1 MANSSSGG
9 PQKRNSVK
17 APLIFSAVL
26 AVIAGIATM
35 IFATGGG
42 EKELRVDLGFTAA
55 GIAFIASVLIC
66 SLLLMTEKPNPDHLS
81 EGSGV
86 NRSSAK
92 IPGGA
97 GSVGAPRSS
106 SAPSGNAAPA
116 GNNVPEA
123 PETSSNTADG
133 ASRPADPGTT
143 GPAA

>member
-26 AVIAGIATM
+26 AVVAGVATM
-35 IFATGGG
+35 IFATGGAD
-42 EKELRVDLGFTAA
+42 KELRLDLAFTAA
-55 GIAFIASVLIC
+55 GIAFIVSLLVC

-97 GSVGAPRSS
+97 GSVGGP
-106 SAPSGNAAPA
+106 GA
-116 GNNVPEA
+116 GTTPD
-123 PETSSNTADG
+123 ADG
-133 ASRPADPGTT
+133 TAPGAADSDPRTTDSRPTDPT
-143 GPAA
+143 A

>member
-1 MANSSSGG
+1 VANSSSGG

-26 AVIAGIATM
+26 ALIAGVATL
-35 IFATGGG
+35 IFATGGAD
-42 EKELRVDLGFTAA
+42 KELRVDLALIAA
-55 GIAFIASVLIC
+55 GIAFIASLLIC

-97 GSVGAPRSS
+97 GSVGGGASPQADNAPQAG
-106 SAPSGNAAPA
+106 SAPSRAPGSAPDAA
-116 GNNVPEA
+116 GE
-123 PETSSNTADG
+123 G
-133 ASRPADPGTT
+133 SRPTDPT
-143 GPAA
+143 A

>member
-26 AVIAGIATM
+26 AVVAGVATM
-35 IFATGGG
+35 IFATGGVD
-42 EKELRVDLGFTAA
+42 KELRLDLAFIAA
-55 GIAFIASVLIC
+55 GIAFIASLLIC

-97 GSVGAPRSS
+97 GSVGGQGRGANRGGAGP
-106 SAPSGNAAPA
+106 APA
-116 GNNVPEA
+116 AG
-123 PETSSNTADG
+123 
-133 ASRPADPGTT
+133 
-143 GPAA
+143 GPAANAAAPDAADGGRPTDPTA

>member
-26 AVIAGIATM
+26 ALIAGIATM
-35 IFATGGG
+35 IFATGGAD
-42 EKELRVDLGFTAA
+42 KELRLDLAFTAA
-55 GIAFIASVLIC
+55 GIAFIASLLIC

-86 NRSSAK
+86 NRSAAK

-97 GSVGAPRSS
+97 GSVGAPGSARAQGSPAPNAGSS
-106 SAPSGNAAPA
+106 PSAAA
-116 GNNVPEA
+116 GETA
-123 PETSSNTADG
+123 PKAADTD
-133 ASRPADPGTT
+133 SRPADPT
-143 GPAA
+143 A

>member
-26 AVIAGIATM
+26 ALIAGVATM
-35 IFATGGG
+35 IFATGGAD
-42 EKELRVDLGFTAA
+42 KELRLDLALIAA
-55 GIAFIASVLIC
+55 GIAFIASLLIC

-86 NRSSAK
+86 HRSAAK

-97 GSVGAPRSS
+97 GSVGGHGPGSS
-106 SAPSGNAAPA
+106 PAAGA
-116 GNNVPEA
+116 GGTTPDAGGPEA
-123 PETSSNTADG
+123 ADG
-133 ASRPADPGTT
+133 GRPTDPT
-143 GPAA
+143 A

>member
-1 MANSSSGG
+1 VANSSSGG

-26 AVIAGIATM
+26 ALIAGVATL
-35 IFATGGG
+35 IFATGGAD
-42 EKELRVDLGFTAA
+42 KELRVDLALIAA
-55 GIAFIASVLIC
+55 GIAFIASLLIC

-97 GSVGAPRSS
+97 GSVGGGASPQADNAPQAG
-106 SAPSGNAAPA
+106 SAPDAA
-116 GNNVPEA
+116 GE
-123 PETSSNTADG
+123 G
-133 ASRPADPGTT
+133 SRPTDPT
-143 GPAA
+143 A

>member
-26 AVIAGIATM
+26 AVIAGVATT
-35 IFATGGG
+35 IFATGGAD
-42 EKELRVDLGFTAA
+42 KELRLDLGLTAA
-55 GIAFIASVLIC
+55 GIAFIASLLIC

-97 GSVGAPRSS
+97 GTIGGAGAQRP
-106 SAPSGNAAPA
+106 AASGTEE
-116 GNNVPEA
+116 VPG
-123 PETSSNTADG
+123 AD
-133 ASRPADPGTT
+133 SRPTDPT
-143 GPAA
+143 A